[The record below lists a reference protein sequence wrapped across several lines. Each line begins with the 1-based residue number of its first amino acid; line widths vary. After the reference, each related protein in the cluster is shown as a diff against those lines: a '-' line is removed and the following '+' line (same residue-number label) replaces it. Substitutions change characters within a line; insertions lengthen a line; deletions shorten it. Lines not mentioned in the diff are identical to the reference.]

1 MIGYKV
7 GVVREGM
14 AGRAGREKILPSRR
28 RRRKCWLAQG
38 PPFHSLS
45 TECQE
50 LHSGPPSISPDL
62 YANTLTKK
70 IALDNG
76 SATVSKDAALTTTYE
91 ICFPHSYLP
100 SDGEG
105 LGSVGRSGH
114 FKRGPLWHLLLRVH
128 HHGLTR
134 AGAKIHMRRNWLS

>member
-1 MIGYKV
+1 MNALYSILLTHFIKTYYSFTD
-7 GVVREGM
+7 GV
-14 AGRAGREKILPSRR
+14 A
-28 RRRKCWLAQG
+28 
-38 PPFHSLS
+38 
-45 TECQE
+45 
-50 LHSGPPSISPDL
+50 PPSISPDL